1 MGGVCGIGSIKGCLS
16 PIESLSGTLSIPVG
30 GILDCDIY
38 DGEYTVT
45 PSDTVQIL
53 PTANKLLKQDIVIKA
68 SSGIPEGSEMATDED
83 IDNLIDDIFGP
94 DIEPS
99 PDEPVYDSNDI
110 ATDEECVMPSTVKIT
125 TLEQLKVALQA
136 AKTYID
142 NEIGGLG
149 GLAGKS
155 EVAYEDLAAA
165 LKTLIDG
172 KAEQT
177 TVDTMIGD
185 DTGKSIRA
193 ISAEEV
199 AKIVAGADENY
210 NTLKEIADWIMSDTT
225 GAAKMANDITRLDT
239 ILDGIG
245 DTTAGEQ
252 ATVVAYVQAMI
263 DALGIGDYVKT
274 TVMTTE
280 LAKKVDKVEGSRL
293 MTTAEGTKLA
303 GIAEGAQVNV
313 IEKIKVNGVE
323 QTVTEKAVDVSVPT
337 GALASLD
344 EVTEEN
350 LDSALKAKV
359 NAAAEGNHSHANK
372 TVLDGITSEKVAA
385 WDAAEQNAKNYVN
398 GLVASNDEVTA
409 ICTEVFGTASA

>member
-1 MGGVCGIGSIKGCLS
+1 
-16 PIESLSGTLSIPVG
+16 
-30 GILDCDIY
+30 
-38 DGEYTVT
+38 
-45 PSDTVQIL
+45 
-53 PTANKLLKQDIVIKA
+53 
-68 SSGIPEGSEMATDED
+68 
-83 IDNLIDDIFGP
+83 
-94 DIEPS
+94 
-99 PDEPVYDSNDI
+99 
-110 ATDEECVMPSTVKIT
+110 MPSTVKIT

-245 DTTAGEQ
+245 DTTASEQ

-274 TVMTTE
+274 TE
-280 LAKKVDKVEGSRL
+280 LAKKFDKVEGSRL

-323 QTVTEKAVDVSVPT
+323 KTVTEKAVDVSVPT

-385 WDAAEQNAKNYVN
+385 WDAAEQNAKNYVD

>member
-1 MGGVCGIGSIKGCLS
+1 
-16 PIESLSGTLSIPVG
+16 
-30 GILDCDIY
+30 
-38 DGEYTVT
+38 
-45 PSDTVQIL
+45 
-53 PTANKLLKQDIVIKA
+53 
-68 SSGIPEGSEMATDED
+68 
-83 IDNLIDDIFGP
+83 
-94 DIEPS
+94 
-99 PDEPVYDSNDI
+99 
-110 ATDEECVMPSTVKIT
+110 MPSTVKIT

-177 TVDTMIGD
+177 TVNTMIGN

-245 DTTAGEQ
+245 DTTDDEQ

-274 TVMTTE
+274 TVMNTE
-280 LAKKVDKVEGSRL
+280 LAKKVDKVDGSRL

-323 QTVTEKAVDVSVPT
+323 QTVTEKAPQQEYM
-337 GALASLD
+337 ASHL
-344 EVTEEN
+344 
-350 LDSALKAKV
+350 S
-359 NAAAEGNHSHANK
+359 
-372 TVLDGITSEKVAA
+372 
-385 WDAAEQNAKNYVN
+385 
-398 GLVASNDEVTA
+398 
-409 ICTEVFGTASA
+409 